1 MDRVCHANRQRWMPL
16 SVFITWATKQADTDA
31 DTDTQRERERERDRD
46 REKER
51 ERRNRVKERDIQTE
65 REMEREREKERDREK
80 SRERDRQTD
89 RERER
94 EYYTSRIARSAMGP
108 CPCPREIA
116 CSLLLNPISSASL
129 VSSAIGAAPDRVKTR

>member
-1 MDRVCHANRQRWMPL
+1 MKERDRQ
-16 SVFITWATKQADTDA
+16 TE
-31 DTDTQRERERERDRD
+31 RERDGERERDRD
-46 REKER
+46 
-51 ERRNRVKERDIQTE
+51 
-65 REMEREREKERDREK
+65 REKERDREK